1 MPRVLRILG
10 TLAAVVAA
18 YGAYALTAV
27 PLIEPPAGARW
38 QGAPSLTGDPGDRLA
53 PFRGLFP
60 PDAWEL
66 QERTLLESD
75 ELKLLWGTMTDNRDG
90 SIKLEPCT
98 AIYAPHGAS
107 AIETERAREAVVLQ
121 APQGAELTLSE
132 PLDLARGTFGQF
144 VKGRLRGPITI
155 RGEGRLP
162 GPADDLRA
170 ATSELEWN
178 EERLWTKNALEFTLG
193 PNQGRGTGLV
203 VCFLRGEDTSSAQR
217 HGLNIAGI
225 QSVEVPHLERL
236 RLYVSPKGWG
246 AGPPPPSAP
255 SEKRPAAEPPLVP
268 IEIACRG
275 LFGYDVLQQLA
286 TFHDQVDLRVLNPN
300 GPADQVSCDESLAV
314 QFARRRPPRPGE
326 EKKTQAGRL
335 AMSDLEPS
343 RIEAKGHP
351 VAVHAPSREV
361 EARGT
366 RLEYDLA
373 ANQVTLEDP
382 QGAFLQKGPPARRD
396 EIHAPY
402 VRYQYAGAGRVGQA
416 EARGPG
422 RLRAYLKDPPAQ
434 PFEARWNGRL
444 TLAPDGGQPLVSLTG
459 GTQVSYGVLG
469 ELAAPEIYFWLLEL
483 PPSGP
488 EEKLRV
494 DPDRLWAG
502 RKEGPGRRE
511 VRLSSPKLS
520 GNVDRLEVW
529 FERQSAAPDQ
539 YLAPPSPTPPSPV
552 TVGREKGDSPHL
564 PERPA
569 TNLRSVPG
577 FAQTG
582 TVPFFPP
589 ANPPADLAGR
599 VSAAAQTV
607 WRATAG
613 PIREAVS
620 PQHFHVEGDLLRAQ
634 MTLIG
639 EKSEVAKLRVE
650 GNALVVETQTNRPD
664 EKPIRV
670 LGSLIEV
677 TNASKPYAAVTLTG
691 NPAQFEG
698 RGLRLVG
705 PSIQLNRGTSHLLVA
720 GPGQMEVLVP
730 RDLQG
735 RPIPGGV
742 PLTIAW
748 QGRMELVEGRRMHFE
763 GSVAA
768 SVQQQQLETETL
780 DAIFQEPIR
789 FDDPQG
795 RPEPKVEKL
804 LASGGVILRSREF
817 DARGPL
823 ALMHMEIP
831 DLEIDAGTGRM
842 KGNGPGTVTMIRR
855 GAPEL
860 FGRRPAAPPPEADKD
875 SLSCLHLAFQGAI
888 TGRQESNQVTFHEG
902 VWAVYGAV
910 PTWEPKLPPAPPF
923 RPDFFDPRGATL
935 NCQELS
941 LAEMTAPAGTRRPLL
956 LEAKENAVVESQ
968 QGFVARA
975 RRITYDQSK
984 GLMVLEG
991 DGRVD
996 ASLYLQRRPGD
1007 RPEEHR
1013 ARTISFW
1020 PETKEFKYD
1029 KMRVLDLRG

>member
-1 MPRVLRILG
+1 MPRLIRIIG
-10 TLAAVVAA
+10 SVAAVVAA
-18 YGAYALTAV
+18 YCAYALTAV
-27 PLIEPPAGARW
+27 PLIEPPAGTRW
-38 QGAPSLTGDPGDRLA
+38 ESAPNLTGESANRLA

-75 ELKLLWGTMTDNRDG
+75 QLKLLWGHLEDRGDG
-90 SIKLEPCT
+90 SIELKPCT
-98 AIYAPHGAS
+98 AIYAPHGGS
-107 AIETERAREAVVLQ
+107 AIEAERARAAVVLQ
-121 APQGAELTLSE
+121 APEGAELIFDK
-132 PLDLARGTFGQF
+132 PFDLRRGSF
-144 VKGRLRGPITI
+144 GRLDTGRLVGPITI
-155 RGEGRLP
+155 RGEGRLA
-162 GPADDLRA
+162 GTADDLRA
-170 ATSELEWN
+170 TTSELKWN
-178 EERLWTKNALEFTLG
+178 EERLWTASPLEFTLG
-193 PNQGRGTGLV
+193 PNLGRGTGLV
-203 VCFLRGEDTSSAQR
+203 VRFLRGEDTMSAQR

-225 QSVEVPHLERL
+225 ESVEVPHLERL
-236 RLYVSPKGWG
+236 RLHVSPKGWG
-246 AGPPPPSAP
+246 AGPQPPSAP
-255 SEKRPAAEPPLVP
+255 SEKQPAGQPPLVP
-268 IEIACRG
+268 IDIVCRG
-275 LFGYDVLQQLA
+275 LFGYDVVQQLA
-286 TFHDQVDLRVLNPN
+286 TFNDQVDLRVLNPQ
-300 GPADQVSCDESLAV
+300 GPSDQVSCEWLAV
-314 QFARRRPPRPGE
+314 QFARRRPSQPSGE
-326 EKKTQAGRL
+326 GKDKEVDRL
-335 AMSDLEPS
+335 ATSDLQPS
-343 RIEAKGHP
+343 RVEAKGDP
-351 VAVHAPSREV
+351 VVVHAPSRNI

-366 RLEYDLA
+366 RLEYDLL
-373 ANQVTLEDP
+373 ANQITLEDP
-382 QGAFLQKGPPARRD
+382 QGAFLRKGPPSRCD

-402 VRYQYAGAGRVGQA
+402 VWYHYAGAGRVGEA
-416 EARGPG
+416 EAKGPG
-422 RLRAYLKDPPAQ
+422 WLRAYLKDPPAQ
-434 PFEARWNGRL
+434 PFEARWNSRL

-459 GTQVSYGVLG
+459 GTQVSYGILG

-494 DPDRLWAG
+494 EPDRLWAG
-502 RKEGPGRRE
+502 RKDGPGRRE
-511 VRLSSPKLS
+511 VRLNSPKLS

-529 FERQSAAPDQ
+529 FERQSATPEQ
-539 YLAPPSPTPPSPV
+539 PLSPPSPSPPSPV
-552 TVGREKGDSPHL
+552 TTRHPPQG
-564 PERPA
+564 
-569 TNLRSVPG
+569 
-577 FAQTG
+577 
-582 TVPFFPP
+582 P

-599 VSAAAQTV
+599 VSAAVQTV
-607 WRATAG
+607 WRATAA
-613 PIREAVS
+613 PVREAAS
-620 PQHFHVEGDLLRAQ
+620 PRHFHVEGELLRAQ
-634 MTLIG
+634 VTLVG

-650 GNALVVETQTNRPD
+650 GNAQVVETQTNRPD

-705 PSIQLNRGTSHLLVA
+705 PSIQLNRGTSHLSVA
-720 GPGQMEVLVP
+720 GPGQMEILVP

-735 RPIPGGV
+735 RPIPGGML
-742 PLTIAW
+742 LTIAW

-768 SVQQQQLETETL
+768 SAQQQQLETETL

-789 FDDPQG
+789 FDDPEG
-795 RPEPKVEKL
+795 RSEPKVEKL

-823 ALMHMEIP
+823 ALMQMEIP
-831 DLEIDAGTGRM
+831 DLEINTLTGRM
-842 KGNGPGTVTMIRR
+842 KGNGPGTVTMVRR

-860 FGRRPAAPPPEADKD
+860 LGRRPAGPPPEADKD
-875 SLSCLHLAFQGAI
+875 TLSCLHLSFQRAI
-888 TGRQESNQVTFHEG
+888 SGNQELNQVTFHEG

-910 PTWEPKLPPAPPF
+910 SSWEPKLPPAPPF

-941 LAEMTAPAGTRRPLL
+941 LAQMTAPAGTPRPLL
-956 LEAKENAVVESQ
+956 LEAKGNAVVESQ

-975 RRITYDQSK
+975 LRITYDQSK

-996 ASLYLQRRPGD
+996 ASLYLQRRPGE

>member
-1 MPRVLRILG
+1 MPRLIRILG

-18 YGAYALTAV
+18 YCAYALTAV
-27 PLIEPPAGARW
+27 PLIEPPAGTRW
-38 QGAPSLTGDPGDRLA
+38 QSAPSLIAEAGDRLA
-53 PFRGLFP
+53 PFLGLFP

-66 QERTLLESD
+66 QERTLLESN
-75 ELKLLWGTMTDNRDG
+75 ELKLLWGRLEDRGDG
-90 SIKLEPCT
+90 SIELTPCT
-98 AIYAPHGAS
+98 AIYAPHGGS
-107 AIETERAREAVVLQ
+107 AIESERARAAVVLQ
-121 APQGAELTLSE
+121 APEGAELIFSE
-132 PLDLARGTFGQF
+132 RFDLRRGSFGRL
-144 VKGRLRGPITI
+144 VTGRLRGPITI

-170 ATSELEWN
+170 ATSELRWN
-178 EERLWTKNALEFTLG
+178 EERLWTDSPLEFTLG
-193 PNQGRGTGLV
+193 PNLGRGTGLV
-203 VCFLRGEDTSSAQR
+203 VRFLRGEDTMSAQR

-236 RLYVSPKGWG
+236 RLHVGPKGWG
-246 AGPPPPSAP
+246 AGPQPPSAR
-255 SEKRPAAEPPLVP
+255 SETQSAGQPPLVP

-286 TFHDQVDLRVLNPN
+286 TFHDQVDLRVLNPD
-300 GPADQVSCDESLAV
+300 GPSDQVSCDESLAV
-314 QFARRRPPRPGE
+314 QFARRRPSRPPGQ
-326 EKKTQAGRL
+326 EKDIQADRL

-343 RIEAKGHP
+343 RVEATGNP
-351 VAVHAPSREV
+351 VAVHAPSREI

-366 RLEYDLA
+366 RLEYDLL

-382 QGAFLQKGPPARRD
+382 QGAFLKKGPPGRCD

-416 EARGPG
+416 EAKGPG
-422 RLRAYLKDPPAQ
+422 CLRAHLKAPPAQ

-494 DPDRLWAG
+494 EPDRLWAG
-502 RKEGPGRRE
+502 RKDGPGRRE
-511 VRLSSPKLS
+511 VRLNSPKLS

-529 FERQSAAPDQ
+529 FERQSAAPEQ
-539 YLAPPSPTPPSPV
+539 PIAPPSAATTRLPPQGPGNSPASQ
-552 TVGREKGDSPHL
+552 G
-564 PERPA
+564 
-569 TNLRSVPG
+569 
-577 FAQTG
+577 
-582 TVPFFPP
+582 P
-589 ANPPADLAGR
+589 ANAPASQRPPIPPTDLAGR
-599 VSAAAQTV
+599 VSAAVQTV
-607 WRATAG
+607 WRATAA
-613 PIREAVS
+613 PIREAAS
-620 PQHFHVEGDLLRAQ
+620 PRHFHVEGDLLRAQ
-634 MTLIG
+634 VTPVG

-650 GNALVVETQTNRPD
+650 GNAQVVETQTNRPD

-720 GPGQMEVLVP
+720 GPGQMELLVP

-735 RPIPGGV
+735 RSIPGGV

-795 RPEPKVEKL
+795 RPEPKVAQL
-804 LASGGVILRSREF
+804 VASGGVILRSREF

-823 ALMHMEIP
+823 ALMQMEIP
-831 DLEIDAGTGRM
+831 DLKINTLTGRM
-842 KGNGPGTVTMIRR
+842 EGHGPGTVTMVRR

-860 FGRRPAAPPPEADKD
+860 LGRRPADPPPGADDD
-875 SLSCLHLAFQGAI
+875 SLSCLHLSFQRAI
-888 TGRQESNQVTFHEG
+888 TGSQESNQVTFHEG

-910 PTWEPKLPPAPPF
+910 SSWEPKLPPAPPF

-941 LAEMTAPAGTRRPLL
+941 LAEMTAPAGARRPLL
-956 LEAKENAVVESQ
+956 LEAKGNAVVESQ

-975 RRITYDQSK
+975 LRITYDQSK

-996 ASLYLQRRPGD
+996 ASLYLQRRAGE
-1007 RPEEHR
+1007 RFEEHR

-1020 PETKEFKYD
+1020 PQTKEFKYD
-1029 KMRVLDLRG
+1029 KMRVLDLSG